1 MQHITIVFS
10 IKHQNEKSFIDCM
23 KQIRI
28 ETANGNIEFSLPEE
42 WDELTRAQL
51 LYLVGLFDKQIT
63 PEEVKVKMV
72 LHCAGGSVRG
82 KNRDGSFRL
91 SVGKKRV
98 DLSPEDLVS
107 ISLVFDFLFVVVDGD
122 VRVDPRI
129 TRNHFREIRS
139 AFTRL
144 YGPDDGLTNLK
155 YRDFADLQIAHAFSS
170 GDPADMDRFISLLYR
185 KRDGSLAEKAVKRIP
200 AKVKVAILWFYLGS
214 IQKLQ
219 ELFPRVFA
227 GGGEEGGNPADGQM
241 RIIDALSKNDVTKKE
256 AVRNSD
262 LYEALYTM
270 EVAAEQY
277 EEMKSKK

>member
-1 MQHITIVFS
+1 
-10 IKHQNEKSFIDCM
+10 M

-28 ETANGNIEFSLPEE
+28 ETAKGNVEFSLPEE
-42 WDELTRAQL
+42 WDELTAKQL
-51 LYLVGLFDKQIT
+51 LFLVGLFNKQIT

-72 LHCAGGSVRG
+72 LHCAGGRVRG
-82 KNRDGSFRL
+82 KNGDGSFRL
-91 SVGKKRV
+91 SFEKKRV
-98 DLSPEDLVS
+98 DLSPEELVS
-107 ISLVFDFLFVVVDGD
+107 ISLVFDFLFMVVDGD

-129 TRNHFREIRS
+129 TRNHFREIRVG
-139 AFTRL
+139 FTRL
-144 YGPDDGLTNLK
+144 HGPDDGLTNLK

-170 GDPADMDRFISLLYR
+170 GVPADMDRFISLLYR
-185 KRDGSLAEKAVKRIP
+185 KKNGSIDEWAVRRIP

-241 RIIDALSKNDVTKKE
+241 RIIDALAKNDVTKKE

-277 EEMKSKK
+277 EEMKKNK

>member
-1 MQHITIVFS
+1 
-10 IKHQNEKSFIDCM
+10 M

-28 ETANGNIEFSLPEE
+28 ETAKGNIEFLLPEE
-42 WDELTRAQL
+42 WDELTREQL
-51 LYLVGLFDKQIT
+51 LYLIGLFDKQIT

-72 LHCAGGSVRG
+72 LHYGGGRARG

-91 SVGKKRV
+91 SFDKKRV
-98 DLSPEDLVS
+98 DLSPEELVS
-107 ISLVFDFLFVVVDGD
+107 ITHVFDFLFVVVDGD
-122 VRVDPRI
+122 VRVEPRI
-129 TRNHFREIRS
+129 TRNHFREIRY

-144 YGPDDGLTNLK
+144 YGADDGLTNLK

-170 GDPADMDRFISLLYR
+170 GEPADMDRFISLLYR
-185 KRDGSLAEKAVKRIP
+185 KKDGSIDEWAVRRIP

-241 RIIDALSKNDVTKKE
+241 RIIDALAKNDVTKKE

-277 EEMKSKK
+277 EEMKQNK